1 MHGNTK
7 RKRTPAEHE
16 ALKKYGGMT
25 RAQYNQSQR
34 RPATRTGSYTVR
46 ALFAGNPL
54 PQEGSFP
61 SEAAAL
67 SRFIRL
73 SSNPDLLFVTIL
85 VERTNSNG
93 FKRQEAIYS
102 YTRTKQEF
110 ANGGKAWWDQR
121 ERKA

>member
-1 MHGNTK
+1 MYNVK
-7 RKRTPAEHE
+7 RKRTPTEHV
-16 ALKKYGGMT
+16 ALKKYEGMT

-34 RPATRTGSYTVR
+34 RPATQTGSYTVR

-73 SSNPDLLFVTIL
+73 SSNPDLLYVTIL
-85 VERTNSNG
+85 VERTTSNG

-102 YTRTKQEF
+102 YTRAKQEF
-110 ANGGKAWWDQR
+110 ASGGKPWWESQR